1 MLAGGRGGFFFTS
14 KHRKVAVLLLL
25 GGEGFGVGRVRRAVC
40 RIKATLNLRAVS
52 SSSLFSRG
60 MTAPEAKLDP
70 PSEWSQCQM
79 QDVGRTLS
87 SEGEGGAVCC
97 ISNFG
102 TSYSSHNFPLMFLV
116 SEISNPGGRKH

>member
-52 SSSLFSRG
+52 SSSLSFKPWNDCPRG
-60 MTAPEAKLDP
+60 KAGSSVQVVPVSDAGCGQNPL
-70 PSEWSQCQM
+70 QRRR
-79 QDVGRTLS
+79 GR
-87 SEGEGGAVCC
+87 CC
-97 ISNFG
+97 LLHFEFRDLLLES
-102 TSYSSHNFPLMFLV
+102 
-116 SEISNPGGRKH
+116 

>member
-25 GGEGFGVGRVRRAVC
+25 GGEGFGAGRVRRAVC

-52 SSSLFSRG
+52 SSSLSFQPWNDRPRG
-60 MTAPEAKLDP
+60 KAGS
-70 PSEWSQCQM
+70 SEWSQCQM